1 MYTGPHI
8 ITDGLV
14 LSIDPGS
21 LRSYVSGSST
31 VLNLADTSES
41 GSFNNLQN
49 TTFSSNFGGHWYF
62 DSLTDAGGNDGNFIA
77 FEEDDD
83 TQGDATNAL
92 TYEIWINRQGLSKG
106 TSPRIMSTDLSDY
119 AGLYVPG
126 SNGGQNVRWR
136 FNIGGSAKN
145 ITSTGY
151 GSGFPIGEWF
161 HLVGTAD
168 YNGSDTYNGYLYIN
182 GELNNSIVG
191 GSASGNW
198 GDGTT
203 RPFGIFTNIEASPQD
218 NNGYNG
224 FCGPV
229 RVYNKL
235 LSAAEVLQ
243 NYNAQK
249 SRFGL

>member
-83 TQGDATNAL
+83 THGDATNAL
-92 TYEIWINRQGLSKG
+92 TYEIWINRQGLSKSS
-106 TSPRIMSTDLSDY
+106 SPRIMSTDLSDY
-119 AGLYVPG
+119 HNSFSLHVE
-126 SNGGQNVRWR
+126 SSRIFSIWTNFLQDFRR
-136 FNIGGSAKN
+136 MFDENIRK
-145 ITSTGY
+145 
-151 GSGFPIGEWF
+151 
-161 HLVGTAD
+161 
-168 YNGSDTYNGYLYIN
+168 
-182 GELNNSIVG
+182 
-191 GSASGNW
+191 
-198 GDGTT
+198 
-203 RPFGIFTNIEASPQD
+203 FTK
-218 NNGYNG
+218 
-224 FCGPV
+224 F
-229 RVYNKL
+229 
-235 LSAAEVLQ
+235 
-243 NYNAQK
+243 
-249 SRFGL
+249 